1 MSIVVVGSVAFDS
14 VETPF
19 GKRERVL
26 GGSGNYF
33 SVAASLFTDVQL
45 VGVVGSDF
53 PQEHIDFLDTRRIDT
68 KGLKKTDGK
77 TFHWAGKYGFDLNE
91 AQTLATELNV
101 FADFDPELPE
111 AFKTADTVFLA
122 NIDPVLQRKVLEQV
136 KAPRLTAMDTMNFWI
151 EGKND
156 ELKETLNQVDMLLI
170 NESEARQLARE
181 HNTVKA
187 ARIIQEMGPRTVVI
201 KRGEY
206 GALFFQDEH
215 VFFAPAY
222 PLESVFDPT
231 GAGDTFAAGF
241 LGWIDKQGKHDL
253 ETCRQAMLVG
263 SVMASYVVE
272 DFSFDRIRDINI
284 RDIEDRFSAMRRL
297 TTVDGTFNLD

>member
-14 VETPF
+14 IETPF

-33 SVAASLFTDVQL
+33 SVSASLFTDVQL
-45 VGVVGSDF
+45 VGVVGADF

-68 KGLKKTDGK
+68 KGLKRTDGK
-77 TFHWAGKYGFDLNE
+77 TFHWSGKYGFDLNE

-111 AFKTADTVFLA
+111 GFRNADTVFLA
-122 NIDPVLQRKVLEQV
+122 NIDPELQRSVLEQV
-136 KAPRLTAMDTMNFWI
+136 KAPRLVAMDTMNFWI

-156 ELKETLNQVDMLLI
+156 ELRETLSRVNMLLI

-222 PLESVFDPT
+222 PLEDVFDPT

-241 LGWIDKQGKHDL
+241 LGWLDKCKKHDL
-253 ETCRQAMLVG
+253 ATCRQAMLVG

-272 DFSFDRIRDINI
+272 DFSFDRIRDLNL
-284 RDIEDRFSAMRRL
+284 RDIEERFTSMRRL
-297 TTVDGTFNLD
+297 TTVDGTFELD